1 MKEVRCQKCGRLL
14 AMQQKTGDIE
24 IKTGRQVILTERA
37 LLSCAKCG
45 TMTRAGKWP
54 RKMPVDRSGVNG

>member
-1 MKEVRCQKCGRLL
+1 MKEVRCSKCGRLL

-37 LLSCAKCG
+37 LLSCSKCG

-54 RKMPVDRSGVNG
+54 RKKGVDRDKRNE